1 LHRLFE
7 PLRGLI
13 QVVDDRFRLS
23 PLNGSLRLRDRCDG
37 RGDLFHGL
45 LGPNGAGK
53 TTTLSVLAT
62 LIRPDAGRAYVA
74 GHDTV
79 REAARVRALLGLV
92 PQTLAIYPTLTARE
106 NLLVFARLFRLHA
119 LLLAAHQRRAVPV
132 EAARGEPFDGPCSAG
147 RPGGAPARVIVTM
160 AAVRVE
166 PRA

>member
-1 LHRLFE
+1 MNVSSST
-7 PLRGLI
+7 PPVPALI
-13 QVVDDRFRLS
+13 QVDGLRVRYGDRWALDELS
-23 PLNGSLRLRDRCDG
+23 FQVQAGELV
-37 RGDLFHGL
+37 GL
-45 LGPNGAGK
+45 LGPNGAEK

-62 LIRPDAGRAYVA
+62 LIRPDAGRACVGGYDA
-74 GHDTV
+74 V
-79 REAARVRALLGLV
+79 RESARVRALLGLV

-106 NLLVFARLFRLHA
+106 NLLCFAWLFRLHA

-132 EAARGEPFDGPCSAG
+132 EAARGEPFDRPCSAG